1 MNKTILVTGGA
12 GFIGN
17 CFCKLLLK
25 ERKEWRVVNVD
36 ACTYAANPHTID
48 EELKNPNYAFYKE
61 DIRDRKRMEGIFEK
75 ERPDIVVNFAAK
87 ISGLISLIRPSLF
100 VLEFSPFVKK

>member
-1 MNKTILVTGGA
+1 MNKTILVSGGA

-25 ERKEWRVVNVD
+25 ERKGWRVVNVD
-36 ACTYAANPHTID
+36 VCTY
-48 EELKNPNYAFYKE
+48 
-61 DIRDRKRMEGIFEK
+61 
-75 ERPDIVVNFAAK
+75 AAK

-100 VLEFSPFVKK
+100 VLEFSPSSKNEATQ